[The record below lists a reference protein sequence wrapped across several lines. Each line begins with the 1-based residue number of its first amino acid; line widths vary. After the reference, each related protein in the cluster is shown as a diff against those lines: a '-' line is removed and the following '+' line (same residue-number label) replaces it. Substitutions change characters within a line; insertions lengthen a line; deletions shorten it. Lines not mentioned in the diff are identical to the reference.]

1 MDLGIKKWL
10 IKGISFWLTKES
22 KHEGAP
28 LCDYEKISYEIRQ
41 GDVLLIEGRS
51 RVSQVIKTITQS
63 AWTHSALYI
72 GRLHDIEDTEIQEH
86 VQKHYK
92 CDPNDQLIIEAL
104 LGHGTIIRP
113 LSTYSKDH
121 IRICRP
127 KGLSGSDA
135 QKVISFV
142 CTHLGTDYDIR
153 QLLDLARFMF
163 PYSLLPRRW
172 RSSLFQ
178 RNVGMQT
185 RTVCSS
191 LIAGAFASVHFPILP
206 VIQRTEDGK
215 MKLYRRN
222 FRLYTPSDFDYSP
235 YFDII
240 KYPYLGLED
249 MGIYR
254 QLPWDKDGII
264 CNDENDCF
272 IPDGQTYQGEMD
284 RRSSDNGKFS
294 PAGQQDSEKQSENT
308 ISFEERESA
317 VNLNLL
323 DQYPKKQSK

>member
-1 MDLGIKKWL
+1 MDLGIRKWL
-10 IKGISFWLTKES
+10 VDSISQWLTRECA
-22 KHEGAP
+22 HEGAP
-28 LCDYEKISYEIRQ
+28 LCDFEKISYEIRQ
-41 GDVLLIEGRS
+41 CDVLLIEGRS

-63 AWTHSALYI
+63 SWTHSALYI
-72 GRLHDIEDTEIQEH
+72 GRLHDIEDKEIRDH
-86 VQKHYK
+86 VRIYYDD
-92 CDPNDQLIIEAL
+92 CDPNDQLILEAL
-104 LGHGTIIRP
+104 LGQGTIIKP
-113 LSTYSKDH
+113 LSSYKKDH

-142 CTHLGTDYDIR
+142 CKHLGTDYDVR

-178 RNVGMQT
+178 RHAGMQT

-191 LIAGAFASVHFPILP
+191 LIAGAFASVQFPILP
-206 VIQRTEDGK
+206 VIERTEDGK

-254 QLPWDKDGII
+254 QLPWDEDGII
-264 CNDENDCF
+264 CNDKNDCF
-272 IPDGQTYQGEMD
+272 LPDGYTYQQGLT
-284 RRSSDNGKFS
+284 RRSTDNIS
-294 PAGQQDSEKQSENT
+294 NAGQSGDKENNGT
-308 ISFEERESA
+308 NLEEGKAA
-317 VNLNLL
+317 VHINLL
-323 DQYPKKQSK
+323 KPGAEKGS

>member
-1 MDLGIKKWL
+1 M
-10 IKGISFWLTKES
+10 
-22 KHEGAP
+22 
-28 LCDYEKISYEIRQ
+28 
-41 GDVLLIEGRS
+41 
-51 RVSQVIKTITQS
+51 
-63 AWTHSALYI
+63 
-72 GRLHDIEDTEIQEH
+72 
-86 VQKHYK
+86 
-92 CDPNDQLIIEAL
+92 

-113 LSTYSKDH
+113 LSIYSKDH

-135 QKVISFV
+135 QKVVSFA

-191 LIAGAFASVHFPILP
+191 LIASAFATVHFPILP

-254 QLPWDKDGII
+254 QLPWDKDGIV

-272 IPDGQTYQGEMD
+272 IPEAKSYQGDLD
-284 RRSSDNGKFS
+284 RRSTDAGSFRPAAQVDKETDKETLDGKTGS
-294 PAGQQDSEKQSENT
+294 T
-308 ISFEERESA
+308 IELEARKSA
-317 VNLNLL
+317 VNLDLL
-323 DQYPKKQSK
+323 DQDQKNKVDRLIE

>member
-10 IKGISFWLTKES
+10 IENISKWLTHEH
-22 KHEGAP
+22 KHKGAP

-41 GDVLLIEGRS
+41 CDVLLIEGRS
-51 RVSQVIKTITQS
+51 RVSEVIKTITQS
-63 AWTHSALYI
+63 NWTHSALYI
-72 GRLHDIEDTEIQEH
+72 GRLHDIVDEEIREH
-86 VQKHYK
+86 ILKYYD
-92 CDPNDQLIIEAL
+92 CDPNDQLILEAM
-104 LGHGTIIRP
+104 LGQGTIIRP
-113 LSTYSKDH
+113 LSIYKKDH

-127 KGLSGSDA
+127 KGLSGADS

-142 CTHLGTDYDIR
+142 CKRLGTDYDVR

-178 RNVGMQT
+178 RNAGMQT
-185 RTVCSS
+185 QTVCSS
-191 LIAGAFASVHFPILP
+191 LIAGAFASVQFPILP
-206 VIQRTEDGK
+206 VIERLENGK

-254 QLPWDKDGII
+254 QLPWDKDGIV
-264 CNDENDCF
+264 CNDNDDCF
-272 IPDGQTYQGEMD
+272 IPEGQTYQEMLK
-284 RRSSDNGKFS
+284 RRSTDNENS
-294 PAGQQDSEKQSENT
+294 QPNQDNNKEQSNT
-308 ISFEERESA
+308 VLEEMKSA
-317 VNLNLL
+317 VHLDLL
-323 DQYPKKQSK
+323 KSGSGKS